1 MSPRFR
7 RAGVLLLLAGPVSV
21 LQAQGAGFDRA
32 PSRFA
37 LSSGVRIH
45 YKSLGLGTT
54 AVVFVHCWSC
64 DLTFWRSQLPAVDGR
79 VRAIVL
85 GLPGFGRSDKPDV
98 AYTMDYFAGAID
110 AVLQAAG
117 VTRAVL
123 VGHSL
128 GAPAVRQYYRRFR
141 SKVAALVVVDGPLR
155 SPFGDSAQTAR
166 FVAQWEGPDYAER
179 VSGVVDGPLRSPF
192 GDSAQTARFV
202 AQWEGP
208 DYAERVS
215 GMVDG
220 LFATSADTVL
230 RAAVKRQMQGTPQRV
245 AASAMRG
252 MADPAIWRDDPIEVP
267 VLAVM
272 SGRPLWS
279 PDYVAYV
286 KRLAPGVRYETMAGV
301 GHFLMLERPA
311 EFNAILDDFLREQRV
326 IR

>member
-54 AVVFVHCWSC
+54 AVVFVHGWNC
-64 DLTFWRSQLPAVDGR
+64 DLTFWRAQIPAVDGR
-79 VRAIVL
+79 VRAIFL
-85 GLPGFGRSDKPDV
+85 DLPGFGRSDKPDV

-141 SKVAALVVVDGPLR
+141 SKVAALV
-155 SPFGDSAQTAR
+155 
-166 FVAQWEGPDYAER
+166 
-179 VSGVVDGPLRSPF
+179 VVDGPLRSPF